1 MVQPPKAT
9 KSGTTTTAVTTNSVV
24 YADVVRTD
32 DKGSLDA
39 YNLQN
44 CFLFHNYNIVTSQKI
59 DVSDGVTG
67 LLLNYTDPASQARWA
82 TVSWAWPVENKGTT
96 YYERIALTSSL
107 FTSGADSDVSPSGGI
122 HCAIVGFLNLL
133 NGSHDD
139 PKTQELYKNADSTL
153 RETAAG
159 LVSFAVHR

>member
-1 MVQPPKAT
+1 
-9 KSGTTTTAVTTNSVV
+9 VV

-44 CFLFHNYNIVTSQKI
+44 CFLFHNYNIATSQRV
-59 DVSDGVTG
+59 DVGNGVTA
-67 LLLNYTDPASQARWA
+67 LLLNYDDPSTKARWA
-82 TVSWAWPVENKGTT
+82 TVSWAWPVDNKGGT

-107 FTSGADSDVSPSGGI
+107 FTSGGDADVSPSGGLD
-122 HCAIVGFLNLL
+122 GFLVGVFNLL

-139 PKTQELYKNADSTL
+139 PKLASLYKNAD
-153 RETAAG
+153 AA
-159 LVSFAVHR
+159 LKSVAASLITFAVNHRV